1 MVKENKLINLDLYFC
16 GFWILDFGRG
26 SIADYVTM
34 INFKSGKK
42 YRV

>member
-1 MVKENKLINLDLYFC
+1 MVKENKLINFDLYF
-16 GFWILDFGRG
+16 FVLDFGRG

>member
-1 MVKENKLINLDLYFC
+1 MVKENKLINFDLYFC
-16 GFWILDFGRG
+16 GFWKR